1 MKLVTQVKLV
11 PDAVQAPAFER
22 TLPAV
27 NEAANWVS
35 AVSSLPN
42 TSRFVSCGLAN
53 GCEEIAGPLRGPT
66 AKDAL
71 SPERERPGFLAR
83 TG

>member
-11 PDAVQAPAFER
+11 PDAVQAPVFER

-27 NEAANWVS
+27 NEAANRVS

-42 TSRFVSCGLAN
+42 TA
-53 GCEEIAGPLRGPT
+53 RGNPT
-66 AKDAL
+66 WCSGRL
-71 SPERERPGFLAR
+71 PPSS
-83 TG
+83 

>member
-22 TLPAV
+22 TLPAI

-35 AVSSLPN
+35 AVSFEYFKLKAAC
-42 TSRFVSCGLAN
+42 VSCGNCA
-53 GCEEIAGPLRGPT
+53 T
-66 AKDAL
+66 A
-71 SPERERPGFLAR
+71 S
-83 TG
+83 

>member
-42 TSRFVSCGLAN
+42 TAEGESDLVFRSFAAEQLIYDTEPA
-53 GCEEIAGPLRGPT
+53 T
-66 AKDAL
+66 
-71 SPERERPGFLAR
+71 
-83 TG
+83 TM